1 MRVLFFMGVYLPRP
15 GGVPRNTHNMV
26 MALRD
31 TGVDVE
37 VLAPHEEGDRDLRL
51 PYPVYRYTRLP
62 IKHLFTRVYLFPLI
76 TIWNKKGFDLIHC
89 HGVEPAAYCSSFFK
103 VLKGIPYIV
112 TLRRSNIFKK
122 ERHILH
128 MYRNRRVR
136 RGLLCAD
143 RVTVLSKEIRR
154 IVKFAGVRPERI
166 VEIPHGI
173 DPEPFASV
181 KPIARDRPY
190 ILGLGR
196 MRAFKGFDCLIRAF
210 SHLAGRWQDLDLVI
224 VGDGPKYRELKEQA
238 CESGFS
244 RRIHLV
250 GRKEGE
256 EKLAWYRGAK
266 AFILPSYPGNEGFPN
281 VLLEAMAAGLPIVAT
296 RVSGAEDLVIHGKTG
311 YLVPPNDSN
320 ALANAIDFLLSHPD
334 AISPSAISR
343 LLENYRLDSI
353 VDCYRELYREVIREH
368 SMAMR

>member
-1 MRVLFFMGVYLPRP
+1 MGVYLPRL
-15 GGVPRNTHNMV
+15 GGVPRNTHNLV

-31 TGVDVE
+31 KGVDVE
-37 VLAPHEEGDRDLRL
+37 VLAPHEEGDRDLSL

-62 IKHLFTRVYLFPLI
+62 IKRIFTRVYLFPLI
-76 TIWNKKGFDLIHC
+76 KIWNKKGFDLIHC

-103 VLKGIPYIV
+103 ALKGIPYIV
-112 TLRRSNIFKK
+112 TLRKNNIFKK

-128 MYRNRRVR
+128 VYRNRRAK

-143 RVTVLSKEIRR
+143 RVTALSKEIHR
-154 IVKFAGVRPERI
+154 IVESAGVKPERI
-166 VEIPHGI
+166 VDIPHGI
-173 DPEPFASV
+173 DPRPFV
-181 KPIARDRPY
+181 RVRPMETERPY

-196 MRAFKGFDCLIRAF
+196 MVAFKGFDCLIRAF
-210 SHLAGRWQDLDLVI
+210 SHLAARWKDLDLVI

-238 CESGFS
+238 CESGLS

-256 EKLAWYRGAK
+256 EKLAWYKGAR
-266 AFILPSYPGNEGFPN
+266 AFVLSSYPGSEGFPN
-281 VLLEAMAAGLPIVAT
+281 VLLEAMAAGLPVVAT
-296 RVSGAEDLVIHGKTG
+296 RVSGAEDLVVHGKTG

-334 AISPSAISR
+334 SIRPSAISR
-343 LLENYRLDSI
+343 VLKDYSLDSV
-353 VDCYRELYREVIREH
+353 VDRYRDLYREVIWGYDY
-368 SMAMR
+368 